1 MRSRMMVSAA
11 GFAGVV
17 SILMC
22 WSLPLSGQT
31 SARPAP
37 AAKPVAATAAPA
49 KKFVVRRTEN
59 GQPDLQG
66 VWAYGTATPLERP
79 SALGAKAEFTADD
92 EEAFAAAAKQAA
104 SRNFDDRSGGAQAD
118 VSRAYNDFWW
128 DPGKTLAGK
137 QTSLVI
143 DPSDGRIPPILP
155 EATKRNQARAAARP
169 QRTPGIDADNPE
181 DRSLW
186 ERCLT
191 RALPT
196 LPGPY
201 NNNIQIVQSADHVVI
216 VTEMIH
222 EARIIPTDGRPHG
235 KVREWRGD
243 SIGRWEGDT
252 LVVDTINF
260 TEKTSFRG
268 SSENLHLV
276 ERYSR
281 RDANTVLYQVT
292 VSDPTT
298 WARPFTIQLPMSKN
312 DEGMFEYAC
321 HEGNHGLEGILKG
334 SRLLEKELPAGG
346 APRRPATATPATR

>member
-1 MRSRMMVSAA
+1 MRSRMMVVAA
-11 GFAGVV
+11 GFLGAIGIVVCASIPLAGQ
-17 SILMC
+17 S
-22 WSLPLSGQT
+22 
-31 SARPAP
+31 
-37 AAKPVAATAAPA
+37 AAKPAAAAPKPAATAPV
-49 KKFVVRRTEN
+49 KKFVVPRTEN

-79 SALGAKAEFTADD
+79 SALAGKPEFTDDD

-104 SRNFDDRSGGAQAD
+104 SRNFDDRTGGAQAD

-137 QTSLVI
+137 QTSLVV
-143 DPSDGRIPPILP
+143 DPTDGRIPPILP
-155 EATKRNQARAAARP
+155 EATKRNQDRAAAKPR
-169 QRTPGIDADNPE
+169 RTPGIDADNPE

-186 ERCLT
+186 ERCIT

-196 LPGPY
+196 LPGPS
-201 NNNIQIVQSADHVVI
+201 NNNIQIVQSKDHVVI
-216 VTEMIH
+216 LSEMIH

-235 KVREWRGD
+235 KLPQWRGD
-243 SIGRWEGDT
+243 SIGKWEGDT

-276 ERYSR
+276 ERYR
-281 RDANTVLYQVT
+281 RSDANTLLYQVT

-298 WARPFTIQLPMSKN
+298 WARPFTIQIPMTWN
-312 DEGMFEYAC
+312 DEGLFEYAC
-321 HEGNHGLEGILKG
+321 HEGNRGLEGILKG
-334 SRLLEKELPAGG
+334 SRLLEKELPAARPVTA
-346 APRRPATATPATR
+346 APPATR